1 MRRRTL
7 LLGASGL
14 TLVGAEA
21 AYLGHWRT
29 GSMEEYEASVAATRT
44 ALSKRPDLRDF
55 IRMATLAPNGH
66 NTQPWRFRIG
76 ENRVDIVPD
85 FTRRTAVVD
94 PDDHHLF
101 VGLGCAAENLAIA
114 ANANGHAGSVAFD
127 AVGRGMVSF
136 IFENG
141 PGADLALMDAI
152 PRRQSTRA
160 EFDDRQVGSDDLCAL
175 VAAAKTPGVDLI
187 LVTDR
192 SGIDGV
198 RDLVVAGNTT
208 QMADPAFIHELKSWL
223 RFSPRQAMISGDG
236 LFSASSGNPALPEW
250 IGGIAFDLF
259 FKAASEND
267 RYARQLRSSS
277 GVAVFVS
284 ERADRDHWVRV
295 GRACQR
301 FALKAT
307 ALGLKH
313 AFVNQPVEVPAL
325 RPELAALVA
334 LPGRRPDIVMRFGYG
349 QPLPFSARR
358 AVDVVLAT

>member
-1 MRRRTL
+1 M
-7 LLGASGL
+7 
-14 TLVGAEA
+14 
-21 AYLGHWRT
+21 

-44 ALSKRPDLRDF
+44 ALLKRPALRDL
-55 IRMATLAPNGH
+55 IRLATLAPNGH

-76 ENRVDIVPD
+76 EDRVDILPD
-85 FTRRTAVVD
+85 FTRRTRVVD

-114 ANANGHAGSVAFD
+114 ANANGHDGNVAFN
-127 AVGRGMVSF
+127 AAGRGTVGF
-136 IFENG
+136 IFGDG
-141 PGADLALMDAI
+141 PGADLALKDAI
-152 PRRQSTRA
+152 TRRQSTRA
-160 EFDDRQVGSDDLCAL
+160 EFDGRQVGSDDLRAL
-175 VAAAKTPGVDLI
+175 VAAAEMPGVDLI
-187 LVTDR
+187 LITDR
-192 SGIDGV
+192 SGIDSV

-236 LFSASSGNPALPEW
+236 LFSALSGNPALPKW
-250 IGGIAFDLF
+250 IGDIAFDLF

-284 ERADRDHWVRV
+284 ERADPDHWVRV

-301 FALKAT
+301 FALCAT
-307 ALGLKH
+307 ALGLKQ

-325 RPELAALVA
+325 RPELAALVGMR
-334 LPGRRPDIVMRFGYG
+334 GRRPDIVIRFGYG
-349 QPLPFSARR
+349 QPLPYSARR
-358 AVDVVLAT
+358 GVDVVLAT

>member
-1 MRRRTL
+1 MRRRNL
-7 LLGASGL
+7 LLGAGGL

-21 AYLGHWRT
+21 VYFGQQSM

-44 ALSKRPDLRDF
+44 ALSKRPELRAF
-55 IRMATLAPNGH
+55 IRLATLAPNGH
-66 NTQPWRFRIG
+66 NTQPWRFRIR
-76 ENRVDIVPD
+76 EDRVDILPN
-85 FTRRTAVVD
+85 FTRRTPVVD

-101 VGLGCAAENLAIA
+101 VGLGCAAENLSIA
-114 ANANGHAGSVAFD
+114 ANANGHDGCVAFD
-127 AVGRGMVSF
+127 AAGSGMVGF
-136 IFENG
+136 IFGDG
-141 PGADLALMDAI
+141 PGADLALTDAI
-152 PRRQSTRA
+152 TRRQSTRA
-160 EFDDRQVGSDDLCAL
+160 EFDGRQVGSDDLRAL
-175 VAAAKTPGVDLI
+175 VAAAEMPGVDLI
-187 LVTDR
+187 LVTSR
-192 SGIDGV
+192 SGIDSV
-198 RDLVVAGNTT
+198 RDLVVTGNTT
-208 QMADPAFIHELKSWL
+208 QMADPAFIRELKSWL
-223 RFSPRQAMISGDG
+223 RFSPRQAMITGDG

-250 IGGIAFDLF
+250 IGGIAFDRF

-284 ERADRDHWVRV
+284 EHADPDHWVRV

-325 RPELAALVA
+325 RPELAALVG